1 MGPPD
6 CTCNSQ
12 EEQWATAIE
21 LIRDTS
27 RCFVEARDTKACWDL
42 LAKLFE
48 LPFFDLLKLTAP
60 YTLQVRQGRE
70 ASNKNRLTPDLP
82 EEAQQELRKCE
93 ETLKVHSELVDSHK
107 AAVKLAAKRKLLIY
121 SEAEFAEKE
130 AKLERERK
138 ALNIKRR
145 RTEAE
150 AVQLNTATDRH
161 EIPRAHA
168 GVSGFTRQIPADPLV
183 TARRDLINRAYVK
196 DLQPPKVRQ
205 GLVSAGTN
213 PSKGKQ
219 LAAPVGISLL
229 LKQVSIELSAIT
241 GLDVEDVPGSR
252 APPFNQMENF
262 ETGNEMENVRDQ
274 RYHSR
279 RKRKE
284 FASFMHEVVRRF
296 PLSSTRNAIL
306 TKEERNR
313 SFILEH
319 IPEAVLASRVYFF
332 VNIFGTLRDF
342 SMSKP
347 NRRRKHRG
355 TSTVI
360 VEFESAE
367 DGARFLKECGARQVY
382 MFQARRITDA
392 VDVFPRHH
400 KGNVRKYLE

>member
-1 MGPPD
+1 
-6 CTCNSQ
+6 
-12 EEQWATAIE
+12 
-21 LIRDTS
+21 
-27 RCFVEARDTKACWDL
+27 VEARDTKACWDL

-296 PLSSTRNAIL
+296 PLSSTG
-306 TKEERNR
+306 R
-313 SFILEH
+313 SN
-319 IPEAVLASRVYFF
+319 S
-332 VNIFGTLRDF
+332 
-342 SMSKP
+342 
-347 NRRRKHRG
+347 
-355 TSTVI
+355 
-360 VEFESAE
+360 
-367 DGARFLKECGARQVY
+367 GARDTERAKIRVSGPTIVKLRRYYGRPYPTTDGEGQRQSK
-382 MFQARRITDA
+382 
-392 VDVFPRHH
+392 DVQS
-400 KGNVRKYLE
+400 KDY